1 MEMEFKAMSVDEL
14 KDFLME
20 KAIKFSPYS
29 QEEIDKVKNK
39 LGGMPRLLEEYYLKI
54 GWFANIRKQ
63 GYGCHIDPLEDI
75 YIMSAEEIQE
85 DFEDVENET
94 DDYLVFG
101 REAVS
106 VDEFAVKV
114 KDFGENDPELYI
126 FGDSTSEEAMEQG
139 LLFGKL
145 EEEPNLSSMFN
156 IIVTSLE

>member
-54 GWFANIRKQ
+54 GWFADIRKQ

-94 DDYLVFG
+94 D
-101 REAVS
+101 
-106 VDEFAVKV
+106 
-114 KDFGENDPELYI
+114 
-126 FGDSTSEEAMEQG
+126 EE
-139 LLFGKL
+139 KR
-145 EEEPNLSSMFN
+145 
-156 IIVTSLE
+156 

>member
-29 QEEIDKVKNK
+29 QEEIDKAKNK

-54 GWFANIRKQ
+54 GWFADIRKQ